1 MRPSLKQIFDEV
13 LRASGMSEE
22 YYNENKKSRLR
33 RIITIRQVV
42 SLIGQDYGYAQR
54 QIGEFLGVDHATV
67 YNCKMMARRYCDCE
81 REYSAMVAKVTS
93 ELNKMS
99 LIYGTAIG
107 DSRCYDC
114 DVFKNRQGGSF
125 LLGFHCPIKN
135 EYVKRDEFACEYI
148 LADNMPF

>member
-22 YYNENKKSRLR
+22 YYNENKKSRLQK
-33 RIITIRQVV
+33 IITIRQIV
-42 SLIGQDYGYAQR
+42 SLIGQDYGYSQQR
-54 QIGEFLGVDHATV
+54 IGDFLGLDHSTI
-67 YNCKMMARRYCDCE
+67 YHNKMMAKQYCECE
-81 REYSAMVAKVTS
+81 KEYLEMVVKVMS
-93 ELNKMS
+93 ELNKP
-99 LIYGTAIG
+99 IN
-107 DSRCYDC
+107 DCRCYDC
-114 DVFKNRQGGSF
+114 EAFKNRQGSSF

>member
-13 LRASGMSEE
+13 LRANEMSEE

-54 QIGEFLGVDHATV
+54 QIGDFLGVNHATV
-67 YNCKMMARRYCDCE
+67 YNYKMMARRYCEYE
-81 REYSAMVAKVTS
+81 REYSAMVKKATS
-93 ELNKMS
+93 NLKRQT
-99 LIYGTAIG
+99 LIYGTNINNC
-107 DSRCYDC
+107 RCCDC
-114 DVFKNRQGGSF
+114 EVFKNHQDSSF
-125 LLGFHCPIKN
+125 LFGFHCPIKN
-135 EYVKRDEFACEYI
+135 EYVNRDEFACEYI